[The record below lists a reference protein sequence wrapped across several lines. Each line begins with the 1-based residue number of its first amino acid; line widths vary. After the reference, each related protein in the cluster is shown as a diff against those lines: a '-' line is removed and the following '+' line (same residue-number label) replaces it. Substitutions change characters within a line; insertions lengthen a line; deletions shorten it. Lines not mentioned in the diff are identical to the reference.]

1 LDARSVAP
9 RGATTPGTAGTP
21 AEVVARVSKDSGA
34 RGSGPAEPSALSS
47 GQGPNAPSP
56 LGSGQGPG
64 ERDVARRPAAAEG
77 TLRLSG
83 IRKRYGD
90 VEAVAGVDLELQA
103 GEFLAILGPS
113 GSGKTTTLR
122 IVGGFVAPDEGRV
135 ELSGRDVTYLPPNRR
150 DVNTVFQSYALFP
163 HMTVAANVAYGLKV
177 KRVARAERHK
187 RVAEA
192 LALVQLERSR
202 NLRPAELSGGMQQR
216 VALAR
221 ALINRPRVLLLD
233 EPLGA
238 LDRKL
243 RDDMQVEL
251 RQVQTELGIT
261 FMYVTHDQD
270 EALGMSD
277 RLVVMRDGR
286 IEQSGPP
293 ASVYDNPVSLWVAG
307 FVGASNRLTGTVR
320 EVGEFTEL
328 ETDVGPIRA
337 RHRHGP
343 IRNGMLATA
352 IVRPEQ
358 VKTSTAVPTSPVNA
372 VRVRVQ
378 QVLNVGS
385 QLRCVAA
392 TPGGVELSARQPRI
406 EGDDSVHPGEDVW
419 MHWSAEGVH
428 VYAPDKE
435 GSSASQTDEHQLS
448 ITE

>member
-1 LDARSVAP
+1 MDEGSVAP
-9 RGATTPGTAGTP
+9 NSATTPGTADIP
-21 AEVVARVSKDSGA
+21 EKDFVRDHELSPRDPSARTTL
-34 RGSGPAEPSALSS
+34 GPASR
-47 GQGPNAPSP
+47 GRGP
-56 LGSGQGPG
+56 L
-64 ERDVARRPAAAEG
+64 DG
-77 TLRLSG
+77 TLRLIG
-83 IRKRYGD
+83 VRKRFGNVD
-90 VEAVAGVDLELQA
+90 AVSGVDLELAA

-122 IVGGFVAPDEGRV
+122 IVGGFLQPDAGHI
-135 ELSGRDVTYLPPNRR
+135 ELSGRDVTGLPANRR

-163 HMTVAANVAYGLKV
+163 HMTVDANVGYGLKV
-177 KRVARAERHK
+177 KRVSRAERRK

-192 LALVQLERSR
+192 LALVQLEHVSHQ
-202 NLRPAELSGGMQQR
+202 RPSELSGGMQQR

-221 ALINRPRVLLLD
+221 ALVNRPSLLLLD

-243 RDDMQVEL
+243 RDDMQIEL
-251 RQVQTELGIT
+251 RQVQSELGIT

-293 ASVYDNPVSLWVAG
+293 ASVYDNPVNLWVAG

-320 EVGEFTEL
+320 ALGELVEI

-343 IRNGMLATA
+343 IHSGLFATA

-358 VKTSTAVPTSPVNA
+358 VRIADAEPESPINA
-372 VRVRVQ
+372 VRARIQ

-385 QLRCVAA
+385 QLRCVAF
-392 TPGGVELSARQPRI
+392 TPGGVEFSVRRPRLH
-406 EGDDSVHPGEDVW
+406 DDDVLKPGSDVW
-419 MHWSAEGVH
+419 LSWSAETVH
-428 VYAPDKE
+428 AYAAEDDT
-435 GSSASQTDEHQLS
+435 SSASGPD
-448 ITE
+448 

>member
-1 LDARSVAP
+1 MDERSVAP
-9 RGATTPGTAGTP
+9 SGATTPGTAGMP
-21 AEVVARVSKDSGA
+21 SEEVARDNDQSSR
-34 RGSGPAEPSALSS
+34 RGSADTALSPVDTA
-47 GQGPNAPSP
+47 QAAP
-56 LGSGQGPG
+56 
-64 ERDVARRPAAAEG
+64 DG
-77 TLRLSG
+77 TLRLIG
-83 IRKRYGD
+83 VRKRYGD
-90 VEAVAGVDLELQA
+90 TEAVSGVDLEIAA

-135 ELSGRDVTYLPPNRR
+135 ELSGRDVTFLPPYRR

-177 KRVARAERHK
+177 KRVARAERQR
-187 RVAEA
+187 RVGEA
-192 LALVQLERSR
+192 LALVQLEQARD
-202 NLRPAELSGGMQQR
+202 LRPAELSGGMQQR

-221 ALINRPRVLLLD
+221 ALVNRPRVLLLD

-251 RQVQTELGIT
+251 REVQTELGIT

-277 RLVVMRDGR
+277 RVVVMRDGR
-286 IEQSGPP
+286 IEQVGPP
-293 ASVYDNPVSLWVAG
+293 ASVYDDPTNLWVAG

-320 EVGEFTEL
+320 EVGEL
-328 ETDVGPIRA
+328 VQIETDVGPIQA

-343 IRNGMLATA
+343 LRNGQLATA

-358 VKTSTAVPTSPVNA
+358 VRIARAAPHSPVNVA
-372 VRVRVQ
+372 RVHIQ

-385 QLRCVAA
+385 QLRCVAF
-392 TPGGVELSARQPRI
+392 TPGGVELSARQMRL
-406 EGDDSVHPGEDVW
+406 EGDDSLHAGDDVW
-419 MHWSAEGVH
+419 LYWSAEGVH
-428 VYAPDKE
+428 AYAPDDE
-435 GSSASQTDEHQLS
+435 TASAPLSDHKQLL

>member
-1 LDARSVAP
+1 MSTVDRESTRVDERSVAP
-9 RGATTPGTAGTP
+9 SGATTPGTAGIP
-21 AEVVARVSKDSGA
+21 AE
-34 RGSGPAEPSALSS
+34 
-47 GQGPNAPSP
+47 
-56 LGSGQGPG
+56 
-64 ERDVARRPAAAEG
+64 AAAQNNTG
-77 TLRLSG
+77 QAVPNSGRPTQRSSPTALPPPDSQQRHAAGALRLIG
-83 IRKRYGD
+83 IRKRYGSVD
-90 VEAVAGVDLELQA
+90 AVSGVDLEIAA

-122 IVGGFVAPDEGRV
+122 IVGGFVRPDEGRI
-135 ELSGRDVTYLPPNRR
+135 ELSGRDVTNVPPYRR

-177 KRVARAERHK
+177 KRVARAERRK

-192 LALVQLERSR
+192 LALVQLEHAQDQ
-202 NLRPAELSGGMQQR
+202 RPAELSGGMQQR

-277 RLVVMRDGR
+277 RLVVMRNGG

-293 ASVYDNPVSLWVAG
+293 ASVYDNPVNLWVAG

-320 EVGEFTEL
+320 EVGEFVEL
-328 ETDVGPIRA
+328 ETDVGQIRA

-343 IRNGMLATA
+343 LRNGTLATA

-358 VKTSTAVPTSPVNA
+358 VRIATAAPPSPVNA
-372 VRVRVQ
+372 VHVHIQ

-385 QLRCVAA
+385 QLRCVAF
-392 TPGGVELSARQPRI
+392 TPGGVELSARRPRLD
-406 EGDDSVHPGEDVW
+406 GDDSLHPGDDVW
-419 MHWSAEGVH
+419 LYWSPEGVH
-428 VYAPDKE
+428 AYVPEEDT
-435 GSSASQTDEHQLS
+435 SSAPRADHKQLP

>member
-1 LDARSVAP
+1 MDERSVASS
-9 RGATTPGTAGTP
+9 GATTPGSAGIGATTGETANIPGQ
-21 AEVVARVSKDSGA
+21 EVAGNTEQSPTHMSATASLMPVDSQQ
-34 RGSGPAEPSALSS
+34 RPS
-47 GQGPNAPSP
+47 
-56 LGSGQGPG
+56 
-64 ERDVARRPAAAEG
+64 DG
-77 TLRLSG
+77 TLRLIG
-83 IRKRYGD
+83 IRKRYGHVD
-90 VEAVAGVDLELQA
+90 AVSGVDLEIAA

-122 IVGGFVAPDEGRV
+122 IVGGFVTPDEGRV
-135 ELSGRDVTYLPPNRR
+135 ELSGRDVTALPPYRR

-177 KRVARAERHK
+177 KRVARAERQR
-187 RVAEA
+187 RVADA
-192 LALVQLERSR
+192 LALVQLEHAR

-221 ALINRPRVLLLD
+221 ALVNRPRVLLLD

-251 RQVQTELGIT
+251 RQVQSELGIT

-277 RLVVMRDGR
+277 RLVVMRNGR
-286 IEQSGPP
+286 IEQAGPP
-293 ASVYDNPVSLWVAG
+293 ASIYDDPVNLWVAS

-320 EVGEFTEL
+320 ELSALVEI
-328 ETDVGPIRA
+328 ETDVGPIQA

-343 IRNGMLATA
+343 LRNGRLATV

-358 VKTSTAVPTSPVNA
+358 VRIASTAPQSPVNA
-372 VRVRVQ
+372 VRARIQ
-378 QVLNVGS
+378 QILNVGS
-385 QLRCVAA
+385 QLRCVAF
-392 TPGGVELSARQPRI
+392 TPGGIELFARLPRL
-406 EGDDSVHPGEDVW
+406 EGDDTLSPGDDVW
-419 MHWSAEGVH
+419 LYWSAEGVH
-428 VYAPDKE
+428 AYAPEDE
-435 GSSASQTDEHQLS
+435 TLSAPRADQEQVP